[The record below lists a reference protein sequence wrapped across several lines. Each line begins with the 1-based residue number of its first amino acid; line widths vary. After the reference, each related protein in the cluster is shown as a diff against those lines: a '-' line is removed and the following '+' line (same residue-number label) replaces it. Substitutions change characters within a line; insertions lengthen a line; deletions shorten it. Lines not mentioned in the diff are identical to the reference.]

1 MAQIRSKGG
10 KSGGKGGNKLAQ
22 IRGDGGKK
30 QGGGSKM
37 AQIRGDG
44 GKKQGG
50 GSKVAQAQ
58 TGKTPRE

>member
-44 GKKQGG
+44 GKKQ
-50 GSKVAQAQ
+50 
-58 TGKTPRE
+58 